1 MENLFLRSELKSD
14 LGSEVIIGNDDSMKA
29 IEQLIRKVGPTDT
42 TVLITGESGT
52 GKEVIARAIHR
63 CSSRND
69 KSFVAVDCSS
79 LVESL
84 FESELFGHVK
94 GSFTGAVGNKI
105 RPIRTCKW
113 WNAFFR

>member
-1 MENLFLRSELKSD
+1 MGISCAKRAETG
-14 LGSEVIIGNDDSMKA
+14 LGGHYHSGEDSMKA
-29 IEQLIRKVGPTDT
+29 IEQLVRKVGPTDT

-63 CSSRND
+63 CSSRKD

-94 GSFTGAVGNKI
+94 GSFTGAVETKYGRFELGGGTLFSMK
-105 RPIRTCKW
+105 
-113 WNAFFR
+113 